1 MRLSPEDALRLGL
14 IQGGEASKIA
24 STGRR
29 GAPLV
34 SKAVA
39 ALNASK
45 LAEIAEAPPAQGAR
59 RPSASTPV
67 ARSFDQAKASKLGA
81 GGLPSSGSK
90 EYRELATSP
99 QKILFEALRKRLD
112 CDVQWE
118 AEGLIPGRGFKAD
131 IFIPPRTVIEMDGF
145 RFHKSK
151 TAFQADRDRQNLFV
165 MHGYRPIRVYAKQ
178 VFNAEMLESLLSLIE
193 ATVALPQVAFPE
205 QPVG

>member
-14 IQGGEASKIA
+14 IQEGEASKIA
-24 STGRR
+24 NTGRR
-29 GAPLV
+29 GSPLV
-34 SKAVA
+34 SNAVA

-45 LAEIAEAPPAQGAR
+45 LASIAGK
-59 RPSASTPV
+59 PSANGSR
-67 ARSFDQAKASKLGA
+67 RSGASAKAARPLDALRPDKLGNR
-81 GGLPSSGSK
+81 GLPSPGSK
-90 EYRELATSP
+90 EYRELETSP
-99 QKILFEALRKRLD
+99 QKVLFEALRKRLG

-151 TAFQADRDRQNLFV
+151 SAFQADRDRQNLFV

-178 VFNAEMLESLLSLIE
+178 VFNAEMFESLLTLIE
-193 ATVALPQVAFPE
+193 ATVALP
-205 QPVG
+205 